1 MRLIPHSVIGNVAL
15 FEEAQNLR
23 KNINRRNSE
32 NSNQKAQ
39 VAASSFINPMNTTNT
54 SKKETIKKNY
64 FDYIDD
70 AKAKLIFD
78 EFKEIKEEN
87 KEKLNDFMKK
97 LNPELKY
104 ELKQQEMNLKLKNYE
119 ENQFFR
125 LNDFLSKRISKNPDD
140 LLINR
145 IDEHRLKKEFGDLM
159 EHKITGREKYVKNLW
174 MISLR
179 NSKNSKFVKNS
190 FVNMGSNYNPLWVN
204 IRDNGSKSVD
214 IIRSPQS
221 KNFLDIKGL
230 MTDKSII
237 DRLASENSF
246 HMITNTYNNNTNN
259 SSLNYTNVY
268 NTESFDDTNN
278 NIINSSN
285 QISNPGSNRNANNQ
299 NNIKSP
305 MQDIVVLIFLLIF
318 IFNFSLG
325 YWKGFIKGGN
335 GSC

>member
-1 MRLIPHSVIGNVAL
+1 MRLIPHSVIGNPAL

-23 KNINRRNSE
+23 KNINKKYTD
-32 NSNQKAQ
+32 SNQKTQ

-78 EFKEIKEEN
+78 EFKEIKDEN

-104 ELKQQEMNLKLKNYE
+104 ELKQQEMNLKLKTFE
-119 ENQFFR
+119 ENQFVR
-125 LNDFLSKRISKNPDD
+125 LNDFLSKRINKNPDD

-159 EHKITGREKYVKNLW
+159 EHKITGKEKYVKNLW

-179 NSKNSKFVKNS
+179 NAKNSKFVKNS

-246 HMITNTYNNNTNN
+246 HMITNTMGNNNNNN
-259 SSLNYTNVY
+259 SSLNFTNVY
-268 NTESFDDTNN
+268 NTESFDDT

-285 QISNPGSNRNANNQ
+285 QISNPGSNRIITNPNA
-299 NNIKSP
+299 IKSP
-305 MQDIVVLIFLLIF
+305 IQDISVFIFLNFFLF
-318 IFNFSLG
+318 FSLFFL
-325 YWKGFIKGGN
+325 YYILYYR
-335 GSC
+335 